1 MKQRFKFVMILFGL
15 GASLLTHSTMA
26 TSISVYPFTLQ
37 FSPANF
43 EYAKDGFQTTKLGMA
58 SHSLNDPLLVEQD
71 VSVKPLRE
79 LHNVSGL
86 SIYPTNIAGVGL
98 TLKVGERS
106 VIAEKD
112 QTQYIGKVNQQV
124 TVAGDLVIYG
134 KVASG
139 LHSIERIQLAGLQFG
154 QDPYLMP
161 IIVEPTTLT
170 VKQKTCQISTELNQN
185 IKLRT
190 VWLSDLAKQREV
202 LGNHFSIGL
211 QCDENV
217 RADVVFFDQN
227 DLQSQREFLTL
238 DTNAST
244 AKGVGIA
251 IDREDGSRVRLGEQ
265 WTFSVNQTHPI
276 HQFSAKYIA
285 TGEPISAGSVKA
297 VATVSFTYH

>member
-15 GASLLTHSTMA
+15 GVSLLTHSTRA
-26 TSISVYPFTLQ
+26 TSISIYPFTLQ

-43 EYAKDGFQTTKLGMA
+43 EYGKDGFQTTKLAWA
-58 SHSLNDPLLVEQD
+58 SHSLPDPLLAEQD

-86 SIYPTNIAGVGL
+86 SIYPTNIAGVGV

-106 VIAEKD
+106 VTAEKD
-112 QTQYIGKVNQQV
+112 EIQYIGKFSQQV
-124 TVAGDLVIYG
+124 IVSGDLVIYD

-139 LHSIERIQLAGLQFG
+139 IHSIEQMQLAGLQFG
-154 QDPYLMP
+154 QDPYVMP
-161 IIVEPTTLT
+161 IIVKPTTLT
-170 VKQKTCQISTELNQN
+170 VKQKTCEISTERNQN
-185 IKLRT
+185 VILRT
-190 VWLSDLAKQREV
+190 AWLSELIKQKEV
-202 LGNHFSIGL
+202 LGNSFSIGL

-244 AKGVGIA
+244 AKGIGIA
-251 IDREDGSRVRLGEQ
+251 INRADGSRVRLGEQ
-265 WTFSVNQTHPI
+265 WTFSVNQIYPI
-276 HQFSAKYIA
+276 HQFSANYVA
-285 TGEPISAGSVKA
+285 TGDPISAGSVKA